1 MTVTLFVFALLFL
14 LCAVLAIIAIV
25 LDTDD
30 GIVLFGVLSLFIGC
44 TLSVLAIVQFAQG
57 AG

>member
-14 LCAVLAIIAIV
+14 LCALLAVIAVV
-25 LDTDD
+25 LDADK
-30 GIVLFGVLSLFIGC
+30 GIVLFGVLSLLIGS